1 MSIEGALEMEY
12 EERFTDVELGKVI
25 EQSMIYMCACPAQ
38 VADSV
43 RKLRELYRYQL
54 RCIAN
59 PENNSDVHSLIA
71 LNTIQSHS
79 IMQDCLD
86 RVIEMEEWDRATLEM
101 PVGLRKRQLQAI
113 ISDEYGELRRS
124 GDT

>member
-12 EERFTDVELGKVI
+12 EERFTDAELGKVI

-54 RCIAN
+54 RCNAN